1 MKKRLDEVKR
11 LQTIAGLLKED
22 FSEEHGMGYVKEDET
37 NPQGTPINVKAD
49 QDGNIN
55 WQAPGPG
62 YVLIRRI
69 AGKGGASATY
79 YPEGTDENFLKDE
92 FQKLVSPVD
101 DLIVVLHDAQDSF
114 SSRDPEESYL
124 CYDGTAEPPA
134 MYGKWEDG
142 AAE

>member
-1 MKKRLDEVKR
+1 MKKKLDEVKR

-22 FSEEHGMGYVKEDET
+22 YSEGYVEEADA

-69 AGKGGASATY
+69 VGKRGASATY
-79 YPEGTDENFLKDE
+79 YPEGTDENFLKGE
-92 FQKLVSPVD
+92 FQKLVSPID

-124 CYDGTAEPPA
+124 CYDGTAEPPV